1 MHCKYCDYR
10 WTYCLTKIVKN
21 VICPNCK
28 KKVAI
33 EKGHLILISNKLL
46 KKDEDPRTFMERTYK

>member
-1 MHCKYCDYR
+1 MHCKYCNYR
-10 WTYCLTKIVKN
+10 WTYFLTKIVKK

-33 EKGHLILISNKLL
+33 EKGNLILISNKLL
-46 KKDEDPRTFMERTYK
+46 KNNEDPRTFMERTYK